1 MTKFLR
7 VAALALC
14 LSLLVTRSLLADR
27 IKLVGGSQ
35 SNGKITEISSIELT
49 LELGQTKKKVP
60 VNEIDVVTFDGE
72 PNDLNQSRIA
82 VRAGR
87 FEDAITSLDKIDVK
101 KIDRADIVT
110 DVEFYKALAAVRL
123 ALAGT
128 GSKGDA
134 GRALLT
140 FEKAHRTS
148 FHYFEG
154 CEALGDLLASLGKF
168 DQAESYYAKLA
179 SAPWPDYKMR
189 AGVMTGRA
197 LVGLKQY
204 DRALARFD
212 EVLAMDASG
221 KESQRQKLSASLGKA
236 AALAGT
242 GKSEEAI
249 KVVDDIIAQA
259 DAENLELHARAYNIL
274 GNCYRAANK
283 KNEALLA
290 FLHVDLL
297 YSRFPDLHAEALANL
312 ATLWADVD
320 KAERATQARAQLKEK
335 YPQSIWA
342 QE

>member
-1 MTKFLR
+1 M
-7 VAALALC
+7 A
-14 LSLLVTRSLLADR
+14 
-27 IKLVGGSQ
+27 
-35 SNGKITEISSIELT
+35 
-49 LELGQTKKKVP
+49 
-60 VNEIDVVTFDGE
+60 
-72 PNDLNQSRIA
+72 
-82 VRAGR
+82 
-87 FEDAITSLDKIDVK
+87 
-101 KIDRADIVT
+101 
-110 DVEFYKALAAVRL
+110 
-123 ALAGT
+123 
-128 GSKGDA
+128 
-134 GRALLT
+134 
-140 FEKAHRTS
+140 
-148 FHYFEG
+148 FEG

-179 SAPWPDYKMR
+179 GAPWPDYKMR
-189 AGVMTGRA
+189 AGVMAGRA

-212 EVLAMDASG
+212 EVLGMDASG

-249 KVVDDIIAQA
+249 KLVDDIIAQA